1 MNEIQNLYIEFLTNF
16 PENLRPIIS
25 IGLAVLLVY
34 AVLKVIKK
42 DFIYIIALIVLL
54 PASIPI
60 LKSVWEGVVSFIKFL
75 LKMG

>member
-25 IGLAVLLVY
+25 IGLAILLVY

>member
-1 MNEIQNLYIEFLTNF
+1 MNEIQSLYLEFLTNF

-34 AVLKVIKK
+34 AVLKVLKK

-60 LKSVWEGVVSFIKFL
+60 LKSVWEGVVGFVKFL
-75 LKMG
+75 LNIG

>member
-1 MNEIQNLYIEFLTNF
+1 MSEIQNLYIEFLTNF

-75 LKMG
+75 LKIG

>member
-1 MNEIQNLYIEFLTNF
+1 MNEIQNLYLDFLLNF

-34 AVLKVIKK
+34 AIFKVIKK
-42 DFIYIIALIVLL
+42 DFVYIIALIVLL

-60 LKSVWEGVVSFIKFL
+60 LKSVWVGVVSFIKFL
-75 LKMG
+75 LVSK

>member
-1 MNEIQNLYIEFLTNF
+1 MNEIQNLYLEFLTNF

-34 AVLKVIKK
+34 AVLKVLKK

-60 LKSVWEGVVSFIKFL
+60 LKSVWEGVVGFVKFL
-75 LKMG
+75 LNMG